1 MAKNN
6 SFEQVIQT
14 YLAKRAAEDE
24 LFAVKYKDESKSVA
38 KCCAYI
44 KEQARKQAQNGCA
57 IIEDAQVFGW
67 AVHYYDESMPT
78 DGKADAAVVDANQG
92 DCVVAQTE
100 QISDKASTTTAVVE
114 LTEEQKQAIQQKA
127 EADYYA
133 ECKAKEQEKA
143 KAKAKAEA
151 ERKKAQAAAKRE
163 SEAKTMQMLFNFD

>member
-44 KEQARKQAQNGCA
+44 KEQARQKAQNGCA

-78 DGKADAAVVDANQG
+78 DGKADAAVVGANQG

-100 QISDKASTTTAVVE
+100 QISDKASATTAVVE

-143 KAKAKAEA
+143 KAKAKADA

>member
-44 KEQARKQAQNGCA
+44 KEQARKKAQNGCA

-92 DCVVAQTE
+92 DCVVVQTE

-133 ECKAKEQEKA
+133 ECKAKEAEKA

-151 ERKKAQAAAKRE
+151 ERKKAQATAKRE

>member
-1 MAKNN
+1 MEEIKKA
-6 SFEQVIQT
+6 IQT
-14 YLAKRAAEDE
+14 YLDNRAKNDA
-24 LFAVKYKDESKSVA
+24 LFAVAYAKPNKNIDECV
-38 KCCAYI
+38 AYI
-44 KEQARKQAQNGCA
+44 VGEARKQGGNAVYVP
-57 IIEDAQVFGW
+57 DDVVFGW

-78 DGKADAAVVDANQG
+78 DGKADATVVGANQG

-151 ERKKAQAAAKRE
+151 ERKKAQATAKRE
-163 SEAKTMQMLFNFD
+163 KEAKTMQMLFNFD

>member
-24 LFAVKYKDESKSVA
+24 LFAVKYKDENKSVT

-44 KEQARKQAQNGCA
+44 KEQARKKAQNGCA

-78 DGKADAAVVDANQG
+78 DGKADAAVVGANQG

-100 QISDKASTTTAVVE
+100 QISDKASATTAVVE
-114 LTEEQKQAIQQKA
+114 LTEEQRRAIQQKA

-133 ECKAKEQEKA
+133 ECKAKEVEKA

>member
-24 LFAVKYKDESKSVA
+24 LFAKKYKDESKSVA

-44 KEQARKQAQNGCA
+44 KEQARKKAQNGCA
-57 IIEDAQVFGW
+57 VIEDAQVFGW

-78 DGKADAAVVDANQG
+78 DGKADAAVAGANQG

-100 QISDKASTTTAVVE
+100 QISDKASATTAVVE
-114 LTEEQKQAIQQKA
+114 LTEEQKKAIQQKA

-133 ECKAKEQEKA
+133 ECKAKEAEKA

-151 ERKKAQAAAKRE
+151 ELKKAQAAAKRE
-163 SEAKTMQMLFNFD
+163 SEAKMQMLFNFD

>member
-24 LFAVKYKDESKSVA
+24 LFAKKYKDESKSVA

-44 KEQARKQAQNGCA
+44 KEQARKKAQNGCA
-57 IIEDAQVFGW
+57 VIEDAQVFGW

-78 DGKADAAVVDANQG
+78 DGKADAVVANENQG

-100 QISDKASTTTAVVE
+100 QISDKASATTAVVE

-133 ECKAKEQEKA
+133 ECKAKEVEKA

-151 ERKKAQAAAKRE
+151 ERKKAQAAAIRD

>member
-24 LFAVKYKDESKSVA
+24 LFAVKYKDEKKSVA

-44 KEQARKQAQNGCA
+44 KEQARKKAQNGCA
-57 IIEDAQVFGW
+57 IIEDAQPFGW

-78 DGKADAAVVDANQG
+78 DGKADAAVVGANKG
-92 DCVVAQTE
+92 NCVVAQTE
-100 QISDKASTTTAVVE
+100 QISDKASATTAVVE

-133 ECKAKEQEKA
+133 ECKAKEAEKA

-163 SEAKTMQMLFNFD
+163 KEAKTMQMLFNFD

>member
-14 YLAKRAAEDE
+14 YLEKRAAEDE
-24 LFAVKYKDESKSVA
+24 LFAVKYKDENKSVT

-44 KEQARKQAQNGCA
+44 KEQARKKAQNGCA
-57 IIEDAQVFGW
+57 VIEDAQVFGW

-78 DGKADAAVVDANQG
+78 DGKADAAVVGANKG

-100 QISDKASTTTAVVE
+100 QISDKASATTAVVE

-133 ECKAKEQEKA
+133 ECKAKEAEKA

-163 SEAKTMQMLFNFD
+163 KEAKTMQMLFNFD